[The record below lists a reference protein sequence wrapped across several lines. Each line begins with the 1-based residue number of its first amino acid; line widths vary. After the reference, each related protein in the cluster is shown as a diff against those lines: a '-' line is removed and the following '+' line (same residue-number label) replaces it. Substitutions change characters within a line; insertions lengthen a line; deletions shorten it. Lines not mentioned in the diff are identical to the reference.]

1 MIFLVFRFLTLTVLF
16 LASGAKIDPK
26 KCNGYSK
33 RNLQKQKV
41 KRTCFNI
48 FIPNQCFLVKDI
60 FLIPLCMPGGNAFY
74 IMWRRCYINTCAVPN
89 QVFFG
94 NILLHL
100 EHGAVPKQLYKI

>member
-1 MIFLVFRFLTLTVLF
+1 MTPKNAMDIQNGIYKNKRSNGLALTF
-16 LASGAKIDPK
+16 
-26 KCNGYSK
+26 
-33 RNLQKQKV
+33 
-41 KRTCFNI
+41 